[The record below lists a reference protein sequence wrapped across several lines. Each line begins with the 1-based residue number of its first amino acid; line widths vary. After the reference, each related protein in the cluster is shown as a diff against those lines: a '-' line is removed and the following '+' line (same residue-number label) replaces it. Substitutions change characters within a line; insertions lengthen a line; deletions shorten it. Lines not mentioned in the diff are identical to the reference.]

1 MKAETVY
8 VKTAAAAL
16 AGGVLCLCML
26 GAGCATEQAFALDT
40 ANPTIRYSTQGF
52 LIGDRFV
59 DPKKIPGILESQGVP
74 RERTIHIQIDEEA
87 ERNLATPRSFM
98 RFLASR
104 GYTRSVIA
112 TKQHNGGFSQFL
124 EISVRRDGV
133 WAGEERVAP
142 ASVPARLKA
151 RGVPTSSLIVVFL
164 EDASRDALAQ
174 NVRRELTKAGYRLV
188 DVVEKHYSDM
198 RIFRMSRAGLSYN
211 AHLIDVEEALPT
223 LAGDGAGKSDRI
235 MVYVDSD
242 CRDRE
247 SLLAVNALLKKLE
260 AGGYTSI
267 EKNWTPAA
275 KTASAGAGAG
285 SGQRGNP
292 AALSGA
298 APRATP
304 RTTQSGAA
312 PRSSGTIRYKRAD
325 E

>member
-8 VKTAAAAL
+8 VKTAALAL

-87 ERNLATPRSFM
+87 ERSLATPRSFM

-164 EDASRDALAQ
+164 ED
-174 NVRRELTKAGYRLV
+174 
-188 DVVEKHYSDM
+188 
-198 RIFRMSRAGLSYN
+198 GL
-211 AHLIDVEEALPT
+211 IE
-223 LAGDGAGKSDRI
+223 R
-235 MVYVDSD
+235 
-242 CRDRE
+242 
-247 SLLAVNALLKKLE
+247 LLAVEHEGIVLLQEPDNAGLLHGLLN
-260 AGGYTSI
+260 TSR
-267 EKNWTPAA
+267 
-275 KTASAGAGAG
+275 SA
-285 SGQRGNP
+285 
-292 AALSGA
+292 
-298 APRATP
+298 
-304 RTTQSGAA
+304 
-312 PRSSGTIRYKRAD
+312 RAD
-325 E
+325 DTGTQNIVSCSLIQQTNVLIHSYKSPELKTFFLAIASSAEQAFTRIRVQRYELFMK